1 MLNKLDFIL
10 GKAASLG
17 GRAHPELTLF
27 LRYSIS
33 GGVSALVDITLV
45 YCLTEYLHFHPLAS
59 GALSTVITLVLNFL
73 ILKFWSFRSKGNLI
87 KEFITYG
94 SVAIAGITINYLSYS
109 SLILLAKIPYLSA
122 RLIAIII
129 AWGWN
134 YTLNRKF
141 SFRNIRES

>member
-1 MLNKLDFIL
+1 MLRRLDHLL
-10 GKAASLG
+10 GNATSLG

-33 GGVSALVDITLV
+33 GGVSALADIALV
-45 YCLTEYLHFHPLAS
+45 FGLTEFLHFHPLAS
-59 GALSTVITLVLNFL
+59 GAISTVITLILNFL
-73 ILKFWSFRSKGNLI
+73 ILKFWSFRSEGRLM
-87 KEFITYG
+87 KEFATYS
-94 SVAIAGITINYLSYS
+94 SVAIAGITINYSSYS
-109 SLILLAKIPYLSA
+109 LLVLFTKTPYLYA
-122 RLIAIII
+122 RVIAIII